1 MWVNGHHSLSNT
13 GDKSSG
19 VAPCFEQE
27 IVGDLVG
34 GLEAGSCN
42 PCPAFSP
49 YLKYTKVRTE
59 LYEVFKV

>member
-34 GLEAGSCN
+34 GLEAGGCN
-42 PCPAFSP
+42 F
-49 YLKYTKVRTE
+49 YNKKN
-59 LYEVFKV
+59 